1 MLQDSMRI
9 LKASSRSTLLMVLSF
24 VFLLGVLIYITPSP
38 LQGIHRI
45 RQADTLFA
53 AYSYCK
59 EQTPFHLPKISHR
72 ENTSGVAI
80 GEFPLY
86 SYIVSLKCKLTGTW
100 DEVTPKLLTWLMGLL
115 AILLWFKNFQIL
127 MASSKDAASASLN
140 NMGEFVSFT
149 FLFIFATQVHLHWM
163 IPIPDILAV
172 LIFGLSF
179 YLLFYKKCSSFFC
192 NFLTVFISALL
203 FAIAFVIRPYFL
215 LLIFLPVLK
224 FILEKTKYTSAQ
236 SFIMRF
242 LQEYFYWFAATGL
255 FSIGLY
261 FYWYKVNIYQTEI
274 YYYNLSI
281 VPFREVLA
289 DKLKITEAFLIQI
302 FRNHMNFIGVWLV
315 WQALRKN
322 KDSRW
327 LFTLAIINA
336 LFIISIKGSHIVNHG
351 YYLGLTSLLVVL
363 IMARGFVEL
372 SERKR
377 VFFVS
382 LYFIIFIINTQ
393 HLWNR
398 QGLYNFQKMQV
409 LIEEQKVS
417 ADQKIVSYAT
427 HQLDDT
433 GYLYWAKRTGWALP
447 EAQFRAETP
456 CPWGADFYLFW
467 ASKPNDL
474 QLKKCP

>member
-1 MLQDSMRI
+1 MIQQSIRV
-9 LKASSRSTLLMVLSF
+9 LKTSSRSTVLMILSF
-24 VFLLGVLIYITPSP
+24 VFLLGVIIYIAPSP

-59 EQTPFHLPKISHR
+59 ERSPFHLPKISHR

-86 SYIVSLKCKLTGTW
+86 SYIVSLKCKLTGSW
-100 DEVTPKLLTWLMGLL
+100 DEITPKLLTWLMGLF
-115 AILLWFKNFQIL
+115 AILFWFKNFQIL
-127 MASSKDAASASLN
+127 LINKNGTSKSLE
-140 NMGEFVSFT
+140 GEIGLLSFA

-179 YLLFYKKCSSFFC
+179 YILFHEKRSPLFYK
-192 NFLTVFISALL
+192 LLLVIASALL

-215 LLIFLPVLK
+215 LLIFLPILK
-224 FILEKTKYTSAQ
+224 FVLEKPPSTSVQ
-236 SFIMRF
+236 SFVIGF
-242 LQEYFYWFAATGL
+242 LQEYFYWFIATGI
-255 FSIGLY
+255 FSFGLY
-261 FYWYKVNIYQTEI
+261 FYWYKINIYQTEI

-289 DKLKITEAFLIQI
+289 DKLKIIEAFLIQI
-302 FRNHMNFIGVWLV
+302 FRNHMNVIGVWLV
-315 WQALRKN
+315 WLALRKD
-322 KDSRW
+322 KASRW
-327 LFTLAIINA
+327 IFAIALINA
-336 LFIISIKGSHIVNHG
+336 MFIITIKGSHIVNHG
-351 YYLGLTSLLVVL
+351 YYLGLTSLLVIF
-363 IMARGFVEL
+363 IMARGFGEL
-372 SERKR
+372 SERRK

-382 LYFIIFIINTQ
+382 LYFIIFILNTQ

-398 QGLYNFQKMQV
+398 QGLYNFHKMQA

-447 EAQFRAETP
+447 EAQFRAEDP